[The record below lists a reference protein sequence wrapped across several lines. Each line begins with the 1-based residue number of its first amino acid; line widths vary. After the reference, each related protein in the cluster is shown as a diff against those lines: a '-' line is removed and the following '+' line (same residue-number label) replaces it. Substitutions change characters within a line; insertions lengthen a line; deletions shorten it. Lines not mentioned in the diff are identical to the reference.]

1 MYHEDKIKDIEQNIL
16 YQMRDYT
23 FDFKGDKF
31 SLDVIENDNSKE
43 LFKLYPCSEGL
54 CAYFKAAS
62 SGLYLLKVIYAQEKF
77 DKIYHEFFI
86 KTLKISIII
95 FFSLLFLSIGF
106 AVYSLRPMRE
116 ALYLLENFLKDL
128 IHDLNTPS
136 TSILINS
143 KMLKKHGDFEEIE
156 RIELSAKTISSLY
169 KNLEFINSK
178 KIIKDESISIEE
190 VINARITLLQKLF
203 PSIQFKKDI
212 QNFTIQSNKNA
223 LERIFDNLLTNACKY
238 NKKKGEVRI
247 FAKDNKVFIE
257 DTGVGIKSVNRV
269 FERYY
274 KENDRGL
281 GIGMNIVKKL
291 CESLNIEIKI
301 KSKVGEGTKV
311 ELAFK

>member
-1 MYHEDKIKDIEQNIL
+1 M
-16 YQMRDYT
+16 
-23 FDFKGDKF
+23 
-31 SLDVIENDNSKE
+31 
-43 LFKLYPCSEGL
+43 
-54 CAYFKAAS
+54 
-62 SGLYLLKVIYAQEKF
+62 
-77 DKIYHEFFI
+77 
-86 KTLKISIII
+86 
-95 FFSLLFLSIGF
+95 
-106 AVYSLRPMRE
+106 
-116 ALYLLENFLKDL
+116 
-128 IHDLNTPS
+128 
-136 TSILINS
+136 
-143 KMLKKHGDFEEIE
+143 
-156 RIELSAKTISSLY
+156 
-169 KNLEFINSK
+169 
-178 KIIKDESISIEE
+178 
-190 VINARITLLQKLF
+190 
-203 PSIQFKKDI
+203 
-212 QNFTIQSNKNA
+212 QSNKNA